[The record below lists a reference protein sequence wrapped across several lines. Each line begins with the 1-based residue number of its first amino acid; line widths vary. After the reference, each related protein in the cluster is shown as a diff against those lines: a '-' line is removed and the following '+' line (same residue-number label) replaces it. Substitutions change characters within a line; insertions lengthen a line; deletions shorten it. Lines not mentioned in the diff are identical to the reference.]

1 MISVL
6 ACWTA
11 GLLDWTKWNHNDI
24 DIERPDWLTGPGQ
37 VSRAYNISASAG
49 SQHFK
54 LKTFR
59 PASRRT
65 RPDHG
70 WDSSLYLWNYLPY
83 RDVINR
89 NQMTLGW
96 TQEYIGHCN
105 PEHLQYEIAR
115 HNTIYRRQYFYGN
128 LSQEKWANLKVLIL
142 LGFLWNRLFRRFES
156 ELKETFMFFQSKVD
170 WL

>member
-1 MISVL
+1 
-6 ACWTA
+6 
-11 GLLDWTKWNHNDI
+11 
-24 DIERPDWLTGPGQ
+24 
-37 VSRAYNISASAG
+37 
-49 SQHFK
+49 
-54 LKTFR
+54 
-59 PASRRT
+59 
-65 RPDHG
+65 
-70 WDSSLYLWNYLPY
+70 
-83 RDVINR
+83 
-89 NQMTLGW
+89 MTLGW

-170 WL
+170 